1 MSSLRGRWQRQDG
14 DWGGMGPLGPLA
26 RRQGAPA
33 MVFAVACVL
42 LSIVAA
48 PSARADWVP
57 APGRGDPKIR
67 IAPYSRNRVYRLY
80 GYVGYQIDIE
90 FAKGERFDGLAAGNI
105 EGIAF
110 KADGRHLFLKP
121 RVPHLRTNLTVL
133 TNRRSYEF
141 DYSVSPKTPYSA
153 VRQVIYALRFTY
165 PRPPVVALQ
174 HAKQRIAADLA
185 RGPAVRRNFD
195 YWYCGSPSLK
205 PERVWDNG
213 VQTWIRFGARQALP
227 AIFVLGAD
235 GNESLVNFSIR
246 RGDVVVQRVVR
257 RLVLW
262 RGKLRGCIVNE
273 EFRGAGVPLTS
284 ETLSS
289 KVERITARQTALRV
303 SPLK

>member
-1 MSSLRGRWQRQDG
+1 MSSLRGRWQRQGG
-14 DWGGMGPLGPLA
+14 DWGGVGPLRHLA
-26 RRQGAPA
+26 RRQGGPA

-90 FAKGERFDGLAAGNI
+90 FAPGERFKGLAAGDI
-105 EGIAF
+105 EGIGF

-121 RVPHLRTNLTVL
+121 RVPRLRTNLTVL

-141 DYSVSPKTPYSA
+141 DYSVSPRTPDSA

-165 PRPPVVALQ
+165 PQPPVIAVQ
-174 HAKQRIAADLA
+174 HARQRIATDLA

-205 PERVWDNG
+205 PEAVWDNG

-227 AIFVLGAD
+227 AIFVLGAE
-235 GNESLVNFSIR
+235 GNESLVNISIH
-246 RGDVVVQRVVR
+246 RGDVVVQRVVK
-257 RLVLW
+257 RLTLR
-262 RGKLRGCIVNE
+262 RGKLTGCIVNGS
-273 EFRGAGVPLTS
+273 FYGSGVRMKSGT
-284 ETLSS
+284 
-289 KVERITARQTALRV
+289 V
-303 SPLK
+303 SPRVDRIRVN

>member
-1 MSSLRGRWQRQDG
+1 MSSLRGRWKRQCG
-14 DWGGMGPLGPLA
+14 DWGGLGPVGPLA
-26 RRQGAPA
+26 RRQAVLA
-33 MVFAVACVL
+33 MFFAVGCVF

-90 FAKGERFDGLAAGNI
+90 FAPGERFKGLAAGDI

-110 KADGRHLFLKP
+110 KAQGRHLFIKP
-121 RVPHLRTNLTVL
+121 RIPHLRTNLTVL
-133 TNRRSYEF
+133 TNQRSYEF
-141 DYSVSPKTPYSA
+141 DYSVSPGSPDSA
-153 VRQVIYALRFTY
+153 VRQAIYALRFTY
-165 PRPPVVALQ
+165 PRSPVVAGQ
-174 HAKQRIAADLA
+174 HVKQRIAADLA
-185 RGPAVRRNFD
+185 RGPAVKRNYD

-205 PERVWDNG
+205 PETVWDNG

-235 GNESLVNFSIR
+235 GSESLVNFSVR

-257 RLVLW
+257 RLVLR
-262 RGKLRGCIVNE
+262 RGKVKGCIVNE
-273 EFRGAGVPLTS
+273 AFRGGG
-284 ETLSS
+284 
-289 KVERITARQTALRV
+289 ERLRSGTV
-303 SPLK
+303 SPGVARFITR

>member
-1 MSSLRGRWQRQDG
+1 MSSLRGRWQRQG
-14 DWGGMGPLGPLA
+14 CDWGGVGPLGPLA
-26 RRQGAPA
+26 RPQAVPA
-33 MVFAVACVL
+33 MLFAVACAL

-90 FAKGERFDGLAAGNI
+90 FAPGERFKGLAAGDI

-121 RVPHLRTNLTVL
+121 RVSHLRTNLTVL

-141 DYSVSPKTPYSA
+141 DYSVSPSSPDSP

-165 PRPPVVALQ
+165 PQPPVIAVQ
-174 HAKQRIAADLA
+174 HARQRIAADLA
-185 RGPAVRRNFD
+185 RGPAVKRNFD

-205 PERVWDNG
+205 PEAVWDNG
-213 VQTWIRFGARQALP
+213 VQTWIQFGARQALP

-235 GNESLVNFSIR
+235 GSESLVNFSIHS
-246 RGDVVVQRVVR
+246 GDVVVQRVVR
-257 RLVLW
+257 RLALR
-262 RGKLRGCIVNE
+262 RGKVKGCIVNE
-273 EFRGAGVPLTS
+273 AFRGGG
-284 ETLSS
+284 
-289 KVERITARQTALRV
+289 ERLRSGTV
-303 SPLK
+303 SPRVARFITR